1 MANINEAFDSLL
13 KSRETVIH
21 PQVNKSSFSSL
32 PDVLYPINDM
42 GHLEFI
48 NKNGTQV
55 RIMELYKL
63 VGKNVKQTVDSNGI
77 VNMSSEFK
85 TKTYNIHGTDV
96 LIDFSK
102 LR

>member
-13 KSRETVIH
+13 KSRETVIP
-21 PQVNKSSFSSL
+21 PQIDKPSLSSL

-48 NKNGTQV
+48 NKNGKQT

-63 VGKNVKQTVDSNGI
+63 VGQDVKETVDSDGF
-77 VNMSSEFK
+77 VNMSSELK
-85 TKTYNIHGTDV
+85 TKTYNIHGTNI